1 MKKLIDE
8 QTRTRWSKLAGLNED
23 YQKDMKNLENNL
35 WEYEWDAGAGH
46 GALYNENNGV
56 TIFEPYNAI
65 EDREDFFRNYK
76 IKGNWEVQVAT
87 ERDDKMFWFKDYKSA
102 LNGVKNLMK
111 KYSK

>member
-1 MKKLIDE
+1 M
-8 QTRTRWSKLAGLNED
+8 RTWLSLK
-23 YQKDMKNLENNL
+23 
-35 WEYEWDAGAGH
+35 
-46 GALYNENNGV
+46 
-56 TIFEPYNAI
+56 IS
-65 EDREDFFRNYK
+65 K